1 MAGISLYKNKS
12 SRFKQNL
19 MDDLQKY
26 RNLKLAIK
34 NLEDNKRKKINVKSK
49 KKIRPQIQNQKKE
62 RIINKSS
69 SLKEETN

>member
-1 MAGISLYKNKS
+1 MAGIRLYKNKS

-49 KKIRPQIQNQKKE
+49 KKIRQKIQNQK
-62 RIINKSS
+62 RNK
-69 SLKEETN
+69 